1 MVYILAAGS
10 VFVFTELLS
19 YILSKLFNIAFPSFS
34 NWFLRKKRDEFF
46 DTLKDKSFR
55 KFKTDVLEKYYSD
68 LKLARI
74 NNRTFP
80 VYLFPYYGSDC
91 EKVDEYRGDRWIR
104 KYDTIINREESD
116 EFRIDLAEHQMYKH
130 LNRQH
135 GIPFT
140 SITQELFCTQFFL
153 FFLCISQDHLIFNGS
168 PFIIVYVVKIHLPI
182 LFE

>member
-130 LNRQH
+130 FH
-135 GIPFT
+135 GYPWFHF
-140 SITQELFCTQFFL
+140 SM
-153 FFLCISQDHLIFNGS
+153 GRW
-168 PFIIVYVVKIHLPI
+168 I
-182 LFE
+182 LTT